1 MAAFGLAPRPST
13 SIPSTAELPSS
24 SKRPLPRGPCN
35 YGDPVVGSC
44 GCSQFWD
51 KQSQEL
57 HEGSTEHCPISQH
70 STWCVCGHH
79 ACYHLPE
86 HRVPREKLLS
96 PPSAGKHRFAPRCD
110 GHCQSVGGSQY
121 TGPRGLRT
129 VEEEGTTSAGTREH
143 RIGRPRSSPSG
154 FRQQPAQQRIL
165 QSVNRAALQPRDS
178 TSEPSASG
186 LPRIPSVCLL
196 GSNDLRPVG
205 NTVEQQTGQDN
216 HDTSRYSPSGLGLF
230 LQTGNLGNTNG
241 RRQSH
246 STAPDEVA
254 GGIGRSYNGSQIPST
269 ETYSLS
275 DDNAH
280 LGSPGRALMDHALG
294 LGRNIPPLDVNDTVP
309 NTFYAEDLLQS
320 ATEIATPSNANT
332 PDLRGVDHAVQ
343 ETRNLLEAL
352 SRWSAAAER
361 NAAGGDTRPNS
372 SGNPSDIPTQFLL
385 TNSPAMPQDSIQNVL
400 TSASPQLLHRL
411 ISYLGPLHNLLNSIP
426 NVATSIRNINE
437 RIDNLDNT
445 SFAHVPIE
453 EIERKLEDMDA
464 RLLELENRMEEHNKV
479 YAAIDVDHSS
489 LDNVHTRRQAPN
501 AAEMTSFTSNYSSRS
516 IGSVQSMTSSALI
529 VAAIDR
535 REIEGIKE
543 RLDDLEA
550 IFPTAA
556 DPWQIEVVLLPWG
569 RELKGIWFTP
579 DELMH
584 GMSKATTQ
592 DSEEWTQARSLRSAS
607 RSSLPLPEAG
617 SGWSSQAIHAW
628 TNTTDEWLSPKAC
641 GTNNLVYKRLQSR
654 GFIRKVT
661 FKSSN
666 ARDIQAAIAN
676 AFGDLLEHLENAC
689 DNSNSHHSDAGDQAM
704 DCFHGLRA
712 SFIPLRKVH
721 KSSKL
726 LFLTP
731 DEMISAAHW
740 TAHFLNSGVLM
751 RAAGGQKRLFVTQRE
766 AYLQQSNHDDNA
778 WTWQRMRELPRV
790 HLSPDSQKEGN
801 TDASTLHVA
810 EADAKEACWSYY
822 PACDSPAS
830 TTSSFSSSHSGQ
842 LSLRP
847 AEPYHWPAEATPS
860 TRPKPKQPISPLSEF
875 PQKRPSRR
883 SNRTVSVPLTD
894 DDAFATAPSQLPQS
908 SSKRRIGASFD
919 TAADRKSVV

>member
-1 MAAFGLAPRPST
+1 M
-13 SIPSTAELPSS
+13 
-24 SKRPLPRGPCN
+24 
-35 YGDPVVGSC
+35 
-44 GCSQFWD
+44 
-51 KQSQEL
+51 
-57 HEGSTEHCPISQH
+57 
-70 STWCVCGHH
+70 
-79 ACYHLPE
+79 
-86 HRVPREKLLS
+86 
-96 PPSAGKHRFAPRCD
+96 
-110 GHCQSVGGSQY
+110 
-121 TGPRGLRT
+121 
-129 VEEEGTTSAGTREH
+129 
-143 RIGRPRSSPSG
+143 
-154 FRQQPAQQRIL
+154 
-165 QSVNRAALQPRDS
+165 
-178 TSEPSASG
+178 
-186 LPRIPSVCLL
+186 
-196 GSNDLRPVG
+196 
-205 NTVEQQTGQDN
+205 
-216 HDTSRYSPSGLGLF
+216 
-230 LQTGNLGNTNG
+230 
-241 RRQSH
+241 
-246 STAPDEVA
+246 
-254 GGIGRSYNGSQIPST
+254 
-269 ETYSLS
+269 
-275 DDNAH
+275 
-280 LGSPGRALMDHALG
+280 
-294 LGRNIPPLDVNDTVP
+294 
-309 NTFYAEDLLQS
+309 
-320 ATEIATPSNANT
+320 
-332 PDLRGVDHAVQ
+332 
-343 ETRNLLEAL
+343 
-352 SRWSAAAER
+352 
-361 NAAGGDTRPNS
+361 
-372 SGNPSDIPTQFLL
+372 
-385 TNSPAMPQDSIQNVL
+385 
-400 TSASPQLLHRL
+400 
-411 ISYLGPLHNLLNSIP
+411 SYLGPLHNLLNSIP

-437 RIDNLDNT
+437 RIDNLENT
-445 SFAHVPIE
+445 SFAYVPTE

-489 LDNVHTRRQAPN
+489 FDNVHTRRQAAN
-501 AAEMTSFTSNYSSRS
+501 AVEMTSFTSNYSSRS
-516 IGSVQSMTSSALI
+516 IGSAQSMTSSALI
-529 VAAIDR
+529 VAAMDR

-628 TNTTDEWLSPKAC
+628 TDTTDEWLSPKAC

-661 FKSSN
+661 IKSSN
-666 ARDIQAAIAN
+666 ARDIQAAIVN
-676 AFGDLLEHLENAC
+676 AFGDLLEHLENTG
-689 DNSNSHHSDAGDQAM
+689 DNNNSHHSDAGDQAM

-751 RAAGGQKRLFVTQRE
+751 RAAGGQRRLFVTQRE
-766 AYLQQSNHDDNA
+766 AYLQQSSHDDNA

-790 HLSPDSQKEGN
+790 HLSPDLQKEGN
-801 TDASTLHVA
+801 TDANTLHVA

-822 PACDSPAS
+822 PACDPPAS

-847 AEPYHWPAEATPS
+847 AESYHWPAEATLS

-883 SNRTVSVPLTD
+883 GNRTVSVPLTD
-894 DDAFATAPSQLPQS
+894 DDAFATAPSQFPQG

-919 TAADRKSVV
+919 AATCAPHPRTHHAAANLALALAAVPQASNPKRRRLTHSHSPPATDTLPDPVATAVPLPSGWAHTPRRSKEPPSPFFSENRTGNGGGRAQGGGGTPFAYATPHSGTVAGAGFTGGGGEGDTEVESGSWHGVGGDEDSEGELSKAAARGGEGEGGSEDVDVGIGAEEWEEEDSGFGDEDEYEDEDEEDEDE